1 METADHKSDKGSEKD
16 DLEENQQ
23 DIITNANCDLK
34 WRFYENEFPVEG
46 EVVMGK
52 ILRVENQTGAYVSL
66 LEYNCIEALIMASEY
81 SRKRT
86 KSVQRLIKV
95 GKREPLLVTN
105 VDQEKGF
112 VDLSRKRV
120 NPEDIKKWER
130 RYNLHLKIHNIMKQT
145 AAELEEDLINLYK
158 RVAWPLGKMSTTEDN
173 IAGSQTQKIYEAFMI
188 SLQDPVQAFSKI
200 DIDDKT
206 KELLIANISKRMK
219 EVSLK
224 ICWTFEVTCYQ
235 FEGIDAIKSSL
246 KDSLI
251 AMEDKKNDM
260 DLSIR
265 LIKSPLYEC
274 STHTSKIDQGV
285 TLLKEL
291 LKHVEKNITDRKGKF
306 KQINE
311 PIAIGAK
318 EEDDIEKMMKEEE
331 QKNEQEN
338 NENGEED
345 NDEGMNVDIEGYN
358 DDESVEKKTE
368 DTDESLKDQ
377 NGDNSGE
384 EP

>member
-1 METADHKSDKGSEKD
+1 MEETDHKSYQEDEKID
-16 DLEENQQ
+16 QDEMNQ
-23 DIITNANCDLK
+23 DNISNANWDLK

-46 EVVMGK
+46 EVVMGRV
-52 ILRVENQTGAYVSL
+52 LRVENQTGAYVSL
-66 LEYNCIEALIMASEY
+66 LEYNNVEALIMASEY

-105 VDQEKGF
+105 VDTEKGF

-145 AAELEEDLINLYK
+145 AAALEEDLINLYK
-158 RVAWPLGKMSTTEDN
+158 RVAWPLGKRCTAEDN
-173 IAGSQTQKIYEAFMI
+173 TSGLQTQKIYEAFMI
-188 SLQDPVQAFSKI
+188 SLQDPAQVFSKI

-206 KELLIANISKRMK
+206 KELLILNISKRMK
-219 EVSLK
+219 EVAWK
-224 ICWTFEVTCYQ
+224 ICWTFEITCYQ
-235 FEGIDAIKSSL
+235 FEGIDAIKSTLKSSL
-246 KDSLI
+246 E
-251 AMEDKKNDM
+251 AMQDRKGEM

-274 STHTSKIDQGV
+274 STHTSKIDQGI

-291 LKHVEKNITDRKGKF
+291 LKHVEKNILDRKGKF

-318 EEDDIEKMMKEEE
+318 EEDDIEKLMREEE
-331 QKNEQEN
+331 QKNEID
-338 NENGEED
+338 ENGEED
-345 NDEGMNVDIEGYN
+345 NDEGMNVDIEGYE
-358 DDESVEKKTE
+358 ESTDKRTE
-368 DTDESLKDQ
+368 DTDESIKSKTED
-377 NGDNSGE
+377 SGE